1 MKSCEEVVCTFASV
15 FCRPGSDLLFR
26 VLRRST
32 IGAEAFNDRVRDGIG
47 FRHLAI
53 ATRPAKDRQ
62 STRVFLALLLLR
74 IILSEKSATFRDDA
88 MGIENENDQAIRTI
102 STSKLHALRRF
113 HTWPINVVVFHGS
126 QGRNGFEVDFPLRCL
141 QRLFRP
147 HIATLL
153 YRWRDNRSTEIGRA
167 HV

>member
-1 MKSCEEVVCTFASV
+1 MMKGKLSV
-15 FCRPGSDLLFR
+15 FRRPGSDLLFR

-53 ATRPAKDRQ
+53 TTRPAKDRQ
-62 STRVFLALLLLR
+62 STSLFLAR
-74 IILSEKSATFRDDA
+74 HISRSGNV

-113 HTWPINVVVFHGS
+113 HTWP
-126 QGRNGFEVDFPLRCL
+126 
-141 QRLFRP
+141 
-147 HIATLL
+147 
-153 YRWRDNRSTEIGRA
+153 
-167 HV
+167 